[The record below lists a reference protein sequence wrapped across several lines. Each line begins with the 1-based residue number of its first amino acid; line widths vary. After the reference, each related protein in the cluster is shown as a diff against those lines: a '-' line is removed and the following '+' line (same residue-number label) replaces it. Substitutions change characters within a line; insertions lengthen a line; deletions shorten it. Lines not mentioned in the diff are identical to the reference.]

1 VNKSPIIGLTL
12 LTLGSGLFNLY
23 SALGHGHRRL
33 ELLRPVIPVEFIQL
47 SHSIALLAGF
57 ALVISSFSIYK
68 RKRRAF
74 WIVAFL
80 SLASMVAHLAR
91 GLHYEQAA
99 MSAGLIGAL
108 FLQRRRFTVRSREVD
123 WKSALGK
130 TCIAFILALS
140 YGVTGFWLLD
150 PRHFG
155 IDFRWKDA
163 LEQSVRILL
172 LSGDDGL
179 IPRTFY
185 AQRFLQSLHL
195 LAYSAVVYGLF
206 VVFRPAMYRFRT
218 QRHEID
224 RARRILAEHGRSSID
239 FFKVQP
245 DKSFFFSGD
254 GSAFLSYA
262 VAGNFALVLGDPVG
276 PPDGIARIVRDFSD
290 YCQDNDWRFGF
301 YQTLPDFLNIYENE
315 GLKKLQIG
323 EDAVVDLQQF
333 TLEGRSHKSLRT
345 KVNQLDRSG
354 LYTEY
359 YEPPLP
365 PDLLDEVK
373 RVSDEWLRI
382 PGRHERQFSLGSF
395 EPDYVRSTP
404 VFAVHDES
412 GSVLAFANIIPSYRT
427 GEATVDLMRRRTEA
441 PNGVMDYLFAKLL
454 LLDKQMGY
462 RRFNLGMAPMA
473 GFHAGESA
481 SMEERAIHTFFQH
494 AGFLFS
500 FKGLFAFK
508 AKFAT
513 SWEPAY
519 VVYRSALDL
528 PKLGLA
534 LRRVSKIDSRGIHSR
549 GETCGS
555 YSDSPARQFAL
566 QR

>member
-1 VNKSPIIGLTL
+1 MKQSPIIGLTV

-23 SALGHGHRRL
+23 SALGHGHGRL
-33 ELLRPVIPVEFIQL
+33 ESLRPVVPVEFIQL
-47 SHSIALLAGF
+47 SHSAALVAGF
-57 ALVISSFSIYK
+57 ALVMSSFSIYK
-68 RKRRAF
+68 RKRRAL
-74 WIVAFL
+74 WIVVSL
-80 SLASMVAHLAR
+80 SLASVLAHLAR

-99 MSAGLIGAL
+99 LSAALFGAL
-108 FLQRRRFTVRSREVD
+108 LLERRRFTVRSRELD
-123 WKSALGK
+123 WKSAVGK
-130 TCIAFILALS
+130 TCIAFILALG
-140 YGVTGFWLLD
+140 YGIAGFWLLD
-150 PRHFG
+150 PHHFG
-155 IDFRWKDA
+155 IDFRWRDA
-163 LEQSVRILL
+163 LEQSVRILW

-179 IPRTFY
+179 IPRTHY
-185 AQRFLQSLHL
+185 AHRFLQSLHL
-195 LAYSAVVYGLF
+195 LTYSAIVYGLF
-206 VVFRPAMYRFRT
+206 VVLRPVMYRFRT
-218 QRHEID
+218 QRYEID
-224 RARRILAEHGRSSID
+224 HAKRVLAQYGRSSMD
-239 FFKVQP
+239 FFKTWP
-245 DKSFFFSGD
+245 DKSLFFSED
-254 GSAFLSYA
+254 GNAFLSYA
-262 VAGNFALVLGDPVG
+262 VGGNFALVLGDPVG
-276 PPDGIARIVRDFSD
+276 PPDRIAGIVREFSV
-290 YCQDNDWRFGF
+290 YCQDNDWRFGL

-333 TLEGRSHKSLRT
+333 TLEGSSHKSLRS
-345 KVNQLDRSG
+345 KVKQLDRSG

-359 YEPPLP
+359 YEPPLA
-365 PDLLDEVK
+365 PDLLAELK

-382 PGRHERQFSLGSF
+382 PGRHERRFSLGSF
-395 EPDYVRSTP
+395 ELDYVRSTP
-404 VFAVHDES
+404 VFAVHGDG
-412 GSVLAFANIIPSYRT
+412 GSVLAFANVIPSYRV

-441 PNGVMDYLFAKLL
+441 PNGVMDYLFANLL

-481 SMEERAIHTFFQH
+481 SIEERAIHTFFQH

-513 SWEPAY
+513 SWEPTY

-534 LRRVSKIDSRGIHSR
+534 LRRISKIHSE
-549 GETCGS
+549 GEICGS
-555 YSDSPARQFAL
+555 YSDLPARQFAL